1 MNEKKAEKQPGFRPV
16 VTTVKYP
23 VIIQTAV
30 NQIHGNLHAGENERI
45 KDALNSN
52 EIFLAITNVQIFN
65 TDGTSEQMRSE
76 FLAINRTHVIWIIEK
91 KYATGL
97 LNNY

>member
-1 MNEKKAEKQPGFRPV
+1 M
-16 VTTVKYP
+16 VTTIQYP
-23 VIIQTAV
+23 VIIQTTL

-65 TDGTSEQMRSE
+65 ADGTSEQWRSE

-91 KYATGL
+91 KHATGL
-97 LNNY
+97 LNS